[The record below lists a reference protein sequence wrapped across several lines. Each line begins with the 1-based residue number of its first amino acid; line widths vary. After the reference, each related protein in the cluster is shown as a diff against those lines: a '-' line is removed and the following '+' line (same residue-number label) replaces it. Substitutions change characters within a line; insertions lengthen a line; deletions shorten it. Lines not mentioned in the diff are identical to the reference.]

1 MQSADTQDFDPD
13 SDQDDPTQDP
23 AAEVQEFT
31 GKSSCQTAGAGEQ
44 EGDNSNKS
52 DLFENIGFSQT
63 GVPDSHQQGINTGGK
78 SQYGQFPVTEGLFFV
93 LTFFKSH
100 LPPDPEEKGRCQI
113 LPESPQKGAAQRGTE
128 PASQRHPG
136 LEETEKESGHKDFIP
151 GKTFPG
157 TGPQSNGGRHGIHGK
172 GCAHERGFNDLHK

>member
-52 DLFENIGFSQT
+52 DLFENIGFSQA
-63 GVPDSHQQGINTGGK
+63 GAADPHQQRINTGGK
-78 SQYGQFPVTEGLFFV
+78 S
-93 LTFFKSH
+93 
-100 LPPDPEEKGRCQI
+100 
-113 LPESPQKGAAQRGTE
+113 
-128 PASQRHPG
+128 
-136 LEETEKESGHKDFIP
+136 
-151 GKTFPG
+151 
-157 TGPQSNGGRHGIHGK
+157 
-172 GCAHERGFNDLHK
+172 